1 MSLSLGYVAQVKDH
15 REKRRHVLLLPT
27 PCALLTALNC
37 LLGIL
42 EMTTAGERSLE
53 TTALV
58 ERARFELWWGRT
70 WRCLPEPLKVS
81 TTPRQL
87 GQLGIASKW
96 FEDHMPTGK
105 SPIIEEAGHKPIP

>member
-1 MSLSLGYVAQVKDH
+1 MPVQASD
-15 REKRRHVLLLPT
+15 
-27 PCALLTALNC
+27 LNSTR
-37 LLGIL
+37 IA
-42 EMTTAGERSLE
+42 TRVTAGERSLE

-87 GQLGIASKW
+87 EQLGIASKW

>member
-1 MSLSLGYVAQVKDH
+1 MGTLTNIQLRDTGGVRLPARWELGVRARDG
-15 REKRRHVLLLPT
+15 P
-27 PCALLTALNC
+27 
-37 LLGIL
+37 G
-42 EMTTAGERSLE
+42 TTAGERSLE

-87 GQLGIASKW
+87 EQLGIASIW